1 MTHNSILF
9 RFILPLEIFSLLTG
23 CLPGAP
29 PQPAPSPAT
38 LAVQAA
44 DLALVNATLI
54 DGTGA
59 DPLAEA
65 VVLIQGDRIVA
76 VGPRGTINFAPETQT
91 IDLQGAT
98 ILPGFIN
105 AHVHFAYD
113 ERSLET
119 WALAGVTTVRDEGI
133 ISSRPLADL
142 LAFRDKTRADP
153 KYARLVSAGYMTTVP
168 GGYGDLFVSSPEDA
182 RQKMTEELDAGV
194 DLLKISL
201 EDGYAG
207 RSGLPKLTGE
217 EIAAIVAVAH
227 ERGTRVSGHLTQ
239 GAYLEQMVNAGVDDV
254 AHIPYDF
261 IGPEVLKSMVA
272 RDIYFTPT
280 FTVFRNYGAPVS
292 QCVANLRKFLE
303 LGGHAALGND
313 YGGGPGDFEQGI
325 PMYEIEQMTKAGMTP
340 MEIIV
345 ASTLNAAHVSNLEKE
360 LGTLE
365 PGKIA
370 DILVVSGNPLDNLQ
384 VLQKVRLVIHQG
396 VVIRDEP
403 GK

>member
-65 VVLIQGDRIVA
+65 VVLIQGDRIGA

>member
-1 MTHNSILF
+1 MIPT
-9 RFILPLEIFSLLTG
+9 
-23 CLPGAP
+23 AP
-29 PQPAPSPAT
+29 

-59 DPLAEA
+59 DPLVDA
-65 VVLIQGDRIVA
+65 VLLIKADRIAA
-76 VGPRGTINFAPETQT
+76 VGQREKINFAAETKI

-98 ILPGFIN
+98 ILPGLIN

-119 WALAGVTTVRDEGI
+119 WALAGITTVRDEGI
-133 ISSRPLADL
+133 ISNKPLADL
-142 LAFRDKTRADP
+142 LQFRDKTRANP

-168 GGYGDLFVSSPEDA
+168 GGYGDLFVSSAEEA
-182 RQKMTEELDAGV
+182 RQKALEELETGV

-207 RSGLPKLTGE
+207 KSGLPKLTDE

-227 ERGTRVSGHLTQ
+227 ARGTRVSGHITQ
-239 GAYLEQMVNAGVDDV
+239 GAYLERMVKAGVDDV
-254 AHIPYDF
+254 AHIPYDYLN
-261 IGPEVLKSMVA
+261 PEVLKSMIA
-272 RDIYFTPT
+272 KDIYFIPT

-303 LGGHAALGND
+303 LGGQAALGND
-313 YGGGPGDFEQGI
+313 YGGGPGEFEAGL
-325 PMYEIEQMTKAGMTP
+325 PFYEIEKMTEAGMTP
-340 MEIIV
+340 MQVIV
-345 ASTLNAAHVSNLEKE
+345 ASTLNAAHVSNLEKD

-365 PGKIA
+365 PGKYA
-370 DILVVSGNPLDNLQ
+370 DILVVNGNPLEDLQ
-384 VLQKVRLVIHQG
+384 VLKDVRLVIHSG
-396 VVIRDEP
+396 VVIRDEV
-403 GK
+403 KK